1 MTVCPCYGKQA
12 LATWARRIAEHFP
25 KGEDVYVYLNNDPNG
40 CAVRDAI
47 IFAQECAR
55 VGGLPITRVPEPDE
69 VAVAGA
75 PVPAWPSW
83 FGAQY

>member
-12 LATWARRIAEHFP
+12 LATWPRRIAEHFP